1 MTPYRIKL
9 AETDAEREQVHALNY
24 ATFVE
29 EIPQHAANAARRLV
43 DRFDAENAY
52 VIGVDGAGALLGML
66 ALRARRPFSLDQ
78 KLANLDDYL
87 PPHGSACEL
96 RLLAVQPAF
105 RGTRLL
111 RDLLAFAARRALQE
125 GHDLGLISGTTR
137 QLDLYAHLGFV
148 PFGPLVGAE
157 GARYQPMYLTLETFL
172 ARGGKALG
180 LGTGANVAPV
190 RKPAQFLPGP
200 VAPHPAVREAL
211 RQPAASHRAQAF
223 LDLADRARRRLCE
236 LTAAT
241 DAALLLGSGTLAND
255 VVAQALRGLG
265 RRGVVLANGEF
276 GERLI
281 DQAGRAG
288 LRFDTLSRPWGEPF
302 REEEIRAAVRAG
314 AADWLWAVHCE
325 TSTGVV
331 NDLDMLKRV
340 AAAAPCALCVDCMS
354 TFGNL
359 PFDLRGVRLATAS
372 SAKGLAA
379 YAGIGIVLLGAD
391 APQKVPGTPRY
402 LDLAVWLADRSAPF
416 THSSN
421 LVAALCAALEHCDV
435 GRQHAQA
442 RRDARWLREALRAR
456 GLDVLAP
463 DACASPAITTLCVPR
478 EVSSVELATAMEDAG
493 YELSARSQYLVR
505 RNWVQVALM
514 GAYDRAALRA
524 LPDALRQAL
533 TACRARQDRAA

>member
-9 AETDAEREQVHALNY
+9 AETDAEREQIHALNY

-29 EIPQHAANAARRLV
+29 EIPQHVANARRRLV
-43 DRFDAENAY
+43 DRFDAENTY
-52 VIGVDGAGALLGML
+52 VIGVDASGTVLGML

-96 RLLAVQPAF
+96 RLLAVRPAL

-111 RDLLAFAARRALQE
+111 RDLLAFAARRAVQD

-137 QLDLYAHLGFV
+137 QLDLYAHLGCV
-148 PFGPLVGAE
+148 PFGPLVGVE
-157 GARYQPMYLTLETFL
+157 GARYQPMYLTLEAFV

-180 LGTGANVAPV
+180 LGAGGVAAPV
-190 RKPAQFLPGP
+190 HKPAQFLPGP
-200 VAPHPAVREAL
+200 VMPHPAVRESL
-211 RQPAASHRAQAF
+211 RQAAVSHRGQEF
-223 LDLADRARRRLCE
+223 LELANRARRRLCE
-236 LTAAT
+236 MTAAQ
-241 DAALLLGSGTLAND
+241 DAALLLGSGTLANE

-288 LRFDTLSRPWGEPF
+288 LQFEPLSRPWGEPF
-302 REEEIRAAVRAG
+302 RDEEIRAALRATG
-314 AADWLWAVHCE
+314 ADWLWAVHCE

-331 NDLDMLKRV
+331 NDLDMLKRI
-340 AAAAPCALCVDCMS
+340 AAATRCALCVDCMS
-354 TFGNL
+354 TLGNL
-359 PFDLRGVRLATAS
+359 PFDMRGVRLATAS

-379 YAGIGIVLLGAD
+379 YAGIGIVLLGAA
-391 APQKVPGTPRY
+391 APEPAPCTPSY
-402 LDLAVWLADRSAPF
+402 LDLSVWLAHRSAPF

-421 LVAALCAALEHCDV
+421 LIAALCAALEHCDV

-442 RRDARWLREALRAR
+442 LRDTRWLRDALRAS
-456 GLDVLAP
+456 GIEVLAP

-478 EVSSVELATAMEDAG
+478 DVPSLALATAMEGAG

-524 LPDALRQAL
+524 LPDALLQAL
-533 TACRARQDRAA
+533 AACRARQDRAA